1 MLFGK
6 GGIFMTEKEFD
17 KLLVEALEEY
27 IDNEYVEMDDTKV
40 EFSEEHKRKM
50 RDFFD
55 HLK

>member
-1 MLFGK
+1 
-6 GGIFMTEKEFD
+6 MTEKEFD